1 MTPVGRLQV
10 PANTLLFRAE
20 GPTVATVDANGQV
33 RLKQVT
39 VVRTIGQTLEVD
51 GPLTPN
57 DRLVTNPSDALANG
71 DQVIVS
77 APAAK
82 PASSA
87 AEAKS

>member
-1 MTPVGRLQV
+1 M
-10 PANTLLFRAE
+10 
-20 GPTVATVDANGQV
+20 

-71 DQVIVS
+71 DPVIVT

-82 PASSA
+82 PASGA